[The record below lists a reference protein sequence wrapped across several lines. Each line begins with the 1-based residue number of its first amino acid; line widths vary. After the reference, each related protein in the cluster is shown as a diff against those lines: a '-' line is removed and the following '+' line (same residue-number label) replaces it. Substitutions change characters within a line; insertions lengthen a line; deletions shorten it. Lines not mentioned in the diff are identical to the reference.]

1 MKIDNTDRRCLV
13 TGGTRG
19 IGLAIATAL
28 AQSGAE
34 VLITGTSDEKPND
47 PRLTRF
53 EYRGVNLSDDISL
66 ASFCS
71 FLESGPP
78 IDIIINNAGINIIQP
93 FCELSDNNFEL
104 VQKVNIAGAMKV
116 TKSALNQNSTG
127 KLRHVV
133 NIGSIWSVV
142 TKEGRISYATSKA
155 ALIGFTRAL
164 AVDLAKSNII
174 VNAISPGFT
183 DTELTRSSLRP
194 EEIIKLS
201 DDIPA
206 GRMASVDEIAFVA
219 LCLTSLSNRYLL
231 GQNIV
236 VDGGVSVV

>member
-1 MKIDNTDRRCLV
+1 MECCYQ
-13 TGGTRG
+13 G
-19 IGLAIATAL
+19 
-28 AQSGAE
+28 
-34 VLITGTSDEKPND
+34 
-47 PRLTRF
+47 
-53 EYRGVNLSDDISL
+53 
-66 ASFCS
+66 
-71 FLESGPP
+71 
-78 IDIIINNAGINIIQP
+78 
-93 FCELSDNNFEL
+93 
-104 VQKVNIAGAMKV
+104 
-116 TKSALNQNSTG
+116 
-127 KLRHVV
+127 
-133 NIGSIWSVV
+133 
-142 TKEGRISYATSKA
+142 GRISHATSKA
-155 ALIGFTRAL
+155 APIGFTRAL

-236 VDGGVSVV
+236 VDGGFSVV